1 MSDSIPTRYQL
12 RVKQRRRV
20 VQYAEGHSLRAA
32 SRHFGLARRT
42 VRVWFRRWKAG
53 GDLGLVPLY
62 RQRRKRRVSDAI
74 VELARVARIEYRW
87 GASRTQMWLERVHKL
102 RVNTKTIHRVFREIG
117 VPLLTKTPKRK
128 PRQLKL
134 FEKDAPGDSIQV
146 DVKVIKLK
154 REKVFQYTAL
164 DDCTRY
170 RVLRLYRRLNHHSSL
185 HFLGELRRTLPF
197 AVKKLQCDNGS
208 EFPLAFKLAVEAAGI
223 RHRYIKPRRPQQNGK
238 VERSHRIDDEE
249 FWSRHDFDAQDDAE
263 GPLAAWEQCYN
274 YDRFSL
280 ALHGR
285 TPAEKL
291 QAVLAS
297 LVVTT
302 PIQENVQ

>member
-20 VQYAEGHSLRAA
+20 VQYAEAHGLRGA

-53 GDLGLVPLY
+53 GDRGLVPLY

-74 VELARVARIEYRW
+74 VELARVARLEHRW
-87 GASRTQMWLERVHKL
+87 GASRTQVWLERVHKL

-170 RVLRLYRRLNHHSSL
+170 RVLRLYRRLNQYSSL
-185 HFLGELRRTLPF
+185 HFLGELQRMLPF
-197 AVKKLQCDNGS
+197 AVQKLQCDNGS
-208 EFPLAFKLAVEAAGI
+208 EFPLAFKQARGRSGRHSSSLHQTAAPATEWQG
-223 RHRYIKPRRPQQNGK
+223 RTQP
-238 VERSHRIDDEE
+238 SHR
-249 FWSRHDFDAQDDAE
+249 R
-263 GPLAAWEQCYN
+263 
-274 YDRFSL
+274 
-280 ALHGR
+280 
-285 TPAEKL
+285 
-291 QAVLAS
+291 
-297 LVVTT
+297 
-302 PIQENVQ
+302 

>member
-1 MSDSIPTRYQL
+1 
-12 RVKQRRRV
+12 
-20 VQYAEGHSLRAA
+20 
-32 SRHFGLARRT
+32 
-42 VRVWFRRWKAG
+42 VW
-53 GDLGLVPLY
+53 LL
-62 RQRRKRRVSDAI
+62 
-74 VELARVARIEYRW
+74 
-87 GASRTQMWLERVHKL
+87 RVHKL
-102 RVNTKTIHRVFREIG
+102 RANQKTIQRVFRDIG
-117 VPLLTKTPKRK
+117 VPVLTKTRQRK

-164 DDCTRY
+164 DDCTRF
-170 RVLRLYRRLNHHSSL
+170 RVLRLYPRLNQHSSL
-185 HFLGELRRTLPF
+185 HFLGEVRRTLPF
-197 AVKKLQCDNGS
+197 AIKKLQCDNGS

-249 FWSRHDFDAQDDAE
+249 FWSRHDFEVQAQAE
-263 GPLAAWEQCYN
+263 GPLADWEQRYN
-274 YDRFSL
+274 HDRFSL

-285 TPAEKL
+285 TPVEKL

-297 LVVTT
+297 GVVTT
-302 PIQENVQ
+302 HIQENAQ